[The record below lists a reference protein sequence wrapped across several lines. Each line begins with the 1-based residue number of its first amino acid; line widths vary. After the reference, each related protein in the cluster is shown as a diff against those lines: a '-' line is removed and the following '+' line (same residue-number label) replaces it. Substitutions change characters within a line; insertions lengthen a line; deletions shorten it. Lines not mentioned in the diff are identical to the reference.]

1 MNLIWIILI
10 NSIFLPP
17 WLIVADVDELIFM
30 KRLVL
35 LELFTLLSIEP
46 VVKEFKLSNSDKRSV
61 FEDAIR
67 EPFHIKI
74 NKC

>member
-1 MNLIWIILI
+1 
-10 NSIFLPP
+10 
-17 WLIVADVDELIFM
+17 M

-61 FEDAIR
+61 FEDAIT

>member
-1 MNLIWIILI
+1 
-10 NSIFLPP
+10 
-17 WLIVADVDELIFM
+17 M

-61 FEDAIR
+61 FEDAIK
-67 EPFHIKI
+67 ESFCIKI

>member
-17 WLIVADVDELIFM
+17 WLTVADVELIFM

-61 FEDAIR
+61 FEDAIK
-67 EPFHIKI
+67 ESLK
-74 NKC
+74 

>member
-17 WLIVADVDELIFM
+17 WLTVADVELIFM

-61 FEDAIR
+61 FEDAIK
-67 EPFHIKI
+67 ESFCIKI